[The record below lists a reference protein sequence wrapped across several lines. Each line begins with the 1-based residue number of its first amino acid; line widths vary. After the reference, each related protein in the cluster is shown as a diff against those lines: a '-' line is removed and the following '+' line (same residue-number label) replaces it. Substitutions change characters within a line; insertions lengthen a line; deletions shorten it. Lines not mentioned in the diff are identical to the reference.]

1 MIQETYTASS
11 VFSQKI
17 PSEKIEYQTKE
28 DHATLDEDDFM
39 KLFVTQ
45 LQYQDPMNP
54 MESSEMASEVAQFNM
69 VDLLYKNNAAL
80 EDMAKAEN
88 TAASIASIGLLG
100 RRVEYQGNEIFVDP
114 DGPEPFYIEA
124 PAEDAVSCKITIKDK
139 DGRIVNR
146 LDMDGIDAGEKKR
159 LDWDGTDSNGDQ
171 VQEGKYK
178 VYVEAVD
185 SKGNEVSVKTWTTGQ
200 VMAIGNSS
208 DGLPEISI
216 LDGPTISISDVIKI
230 VN

>member
-1 MIQETYTASS
+1 MIPNTA
-11 VFSQKI
+11 VTAPDGALTKNG
-17 PSEKIEYQTKE
+17 EVEYETKE
-28 DHATLDEDDFM
+28 DHSTLSRDDFM

-54 MESSEMASEVAQFNM
+54 MKSAEMASQVAQFNM

-159 LDWDGTDSNGDQ
+159 LDWDGTDSKGRALANG
-171 VQEGKYK
+171 VYIVRLSFSVSNGHVSRATTK
-178 VYVEAVD
+178 V
-185 SKGNEVSVKTWTTGQ
+185 
-200 VMAIGNSS
+200 VM
-208 DGLPEISI
+208 LR
-216 LDGPTISISDVIKI
+216 
-230 VN
+230 